1 MASVIT
7 KFGIGDTF
15 YTFDPD
21 LGLINNWTVIG
32 VGISGAG
39 GVSMAPDICY
49 RAVNS
54 NQSFSESDCL
64 DASEVTDLGNA
75 WLANKSTSMFTSVGL

>member
-1 MASVIT
+1 MASVTT

-15 YTFDPD
+15 YTFDP
-21 LGLINNWTVIG
+21 LMGVIRPWVVIA

-39 GVSMAPDICY
+39 GINMTPEINY

-54 NQSFSESDCL
+54 NESFPEIDCL
-64 DASEVTDLGNA
+64 DSTEATDAGNA
-75 WLANKSTSMFTSVGL
+75 WLANKSVTMFTSVGL